1 MQENFKKST
10 KNEKQF
16 FQRERERDITL
27 CLQENIQNER
37 DNCKFIVRE
46 GEDKAK
52 NRER

>member
-1 MQENFKKST
+1 MKNNFFR
-10 KNEKQF
+10 ERERE
-16 FQRERERDITL
+16 RERERDITL

-52 NRER
+52 NRGR